1 MVRTQNEVDTHTS
14 AMQKLKK
21 QKFEQFKLILIMHI
35 VDSLWIINWNLK
47 TKNRNVD
54 TDEMKIHHKKIA
66 FILNLRK
73 YLSFIFKV

>member
-14 AMQKLKK
+14 AMQKLKE
-21 QKFEQFKLILIMHI
+21 QKFEQFEHILIMHT
-35 VDSLWIINWNLK
+35 VDSIWNINWNLK

-66 FILNLRK
+66 FILNLQK